1 MTDHTGQ
8 TFGHYCLTRLLGRGG
23 FADVYLGEHMYLGT
37 LAAIKVLNAQLTVD
51 EVEQFRQEARTIAQ
65 LEYPHIIRV
74 LDFGVDDSVPFLVMG
89 YAPNGTLRQRYPRGT
104 RLPLEKILYYVND
117 IAGALQYAHD
127 QKLIHRD
134 VKPENMLLGR
144 NEEVLLSDF
153 GLAVVAHSSSQE
165 RPGDVSGTVTY
176 MAPEQ
181 ARGKPRPAS
190 DQYALG
196 IVVYEWLCG
205 ARPFEGSYQEIA
217 VQHVLAP
224 PPPLHRLQPTI
235 SPALEEVVLKALAK
249 DPHERYPRVQD
260 FARALEQAAQGEKSP
275 TVIFPAPQLRPVGGA
290 PDNTTSRHSSDTV
303 YALAW
308 SPDGRHIASG
318 GLDRTV
324 QVLGT
329 TAGASTF
336 TYHGHSGS
344 ISALAWSPDGHALAS
359 ASLDKTIQVWNPSSG
374 NRLSTYDG
382 HAGMVYALAWSPDG
396 KRIASTSG
404 GGTDNTVQVW
414 ETATGQNIF
423 TYHDPAYWSRALA
436 WSPDG
441 KYLAVGLWNEI
452 QLWDIARKN
461 KVATYRSH
469 HSWVRAVAWSPDGR
483 ALASTCEEKTV
494 HIWDPAKERLLLT
507 HRGHTDWVVIVAWSP
522 DGKHIASLSKD
533 NNVHVWDAATG
544 TTLATHRGHP
554 ASAYALLWLPDGKH
568 VVSASSEGTIQF
580 KLFSV

>member
-1 MTDHTGQ
+1 MTDHIGQ
-8 TFGHYCLTRLLGRGG
+8 TFGHYRLTRLLGRGG

-65 LEYPHIIRV
+65 LEHLHIIRV
-74 LDFGVDDSVPFLVMG
+74 LDFGVDDNVPFLVMG

-104 RLPLEKILYYVND
+104 RLPLEKILHHIRD

-260 FARALEQAAQGEKSP
+260 FAHALEQAAQGEKSP

-290 PDNTTSRHSSDTV
+290 LDSTTNRHPSDTV
-303 YALAW
+303 YALAS
-308 SPDGRHIASG
+308 SPDGRS
-318 GLDRTV
+318 
-324 QVLGT
+324 
-329 TAGASTF
+329 
-336 TYHGHSGS
+336 
-344 ISALAWSPDGHALAS
+344 LAS

-382 HAGMVYALAWSPDG
+382 HAGMDYALAWSPDG

-414 ETATGQNIF
+414 DTATGQNIF
-423 TYHDPAYWSRALA
+423 TYHDPAYWSRAVA

-452 QLWDIARKN
+452 QLWDIARKS
-461 KVATYRSH
+461 KIATYRSH

-483 ALASTCEEKTV
+483 TLASTCEDKTV

-507 HRGHTDWVVIVAWSP
+507 HRGHTD
-522 DGKHIASLSKD
+522 
-533 NNVHVWDAATG
+533 
-544 TTLATHRGHP
+544 
-554 ASAYALLWLPDGKH
+554 
-568 VVSASSEGTIQF
+568 
-580 KLFSV
+580 